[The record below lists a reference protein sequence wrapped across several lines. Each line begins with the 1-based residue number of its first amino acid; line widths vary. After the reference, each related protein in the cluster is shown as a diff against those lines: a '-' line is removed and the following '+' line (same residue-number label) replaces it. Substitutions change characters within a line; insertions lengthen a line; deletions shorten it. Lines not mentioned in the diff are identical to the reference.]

1 MRRLTSFLR
10 DDAGS
15 MGISFALVAA
25 PLLAM
30 AGAAVDYA
38 QAVTVRDRLQATT
51 DAAAVN
57 AARINASSDAQRIAA
72 AEAYFPPSGGTAPT
86 VTVNNGSVSVTST
99 KRVKTAFLGIMGIS
113 EMVLQAR
120 ATAAPIKDG
129 PPVCAL
135 ALNQTAPAA
144 LNFSGNATFSAPNCA
159 VYSNSSF
166 ASGISVQG
174 SAVVQ
179 AAAYCSAGGVSSFHA
194 LIPAPNTGCSR
205 LEDPFR
211 NLSQP
216 SISACIFQNGL
227 TVNPNAT
234 RTLDPGT
241 YCGGLNIKGTVT
253 LNPGLY
259 IIKDGAFTVGS
270 QAKVTVAGSGGVT
283 FYLSGQGASLDM
295 DGSGGVSLTAQTT
308 GPYSGLLII
317 QDRASNAGA
326 TSKLNGNSTTL
337 LKGGIYLP
345 TQSLSVNGNGSF
357 GQQSE
362 FMPLIADQLSFS
374 GNATAQLDLT
384 AMQTPA
390 PLPRFSSGAKL
401 LQ

>member
-1 MRRLTSFLR
+1 M
-10 DDAGS
+10 
-15 MGISFALVAA
+15 
-25 PLLAM
+25 
-30 AGAAVDYA
+30 
-38 QAVTVRDRLQATT
+38 RDRLQATT
-51 DAAAVN
+51 DAAAIN
-57 AARINASSDAQRIAA
+57 AARINASSDTQRIAA
-72 AEAYFPPSGGTAPT
+72 AEAYFPSSDGRTATAT
-86 VTVNNGSVSVTST
+86 VTVSNGSVSVTST
-99 KRVKTAFLGIMGIS
+99 TRVKTAFLGLMGIS
-113 EMVLQAR
+113 EMVLKAR
-120 ATAAPIKDG
+120 ASAAPIKDG

-144 LNFSGNATFSAPNCA
+144 LSFSGNATFSAPNCA

-166 ASGISVQG
+166 SSGISVQG

-179 AAAYCSAGGVSSFHA
+179 AAGYCSAGGVSSSHA
-194 LIPAPNTGCSR
+194 LTPAPNTGCSR

-227 TVNPNAT
+227 TVNPTAT